1 MGGAEFSED
10 LDDDIENDSD
20 ERNLRR
26 VPRFCWRH
34 EVPKD
39 GLGNIIMK
47 EAKKCHQCRDRRN
60 TFCNHR
66 RWVVHGEFCKP
77 QCRRGFHPSVN
88 RVQCLNDRFQRWK
101 CTRTW
106 QWCPRDHQK
115 HVPFCIHANTKS
127 YDCNPRK
134 CCWKRGRGC
143 LMKNYASS
151 SSVGAVILW
160 VLFALLLLGGGGF
173 GGWFALKINKRKNK
187 GEAAEESDD
196 E

>member
-1 MGGAEFSED
+1 MSCGHMLCGPEPMS
-10 LDDDIENDSD
+10 
-20 ERNLRR
+20 
-26 VPRFCWRH
+26 C
-34 EVPKD
+34 
-39 GLGNIIMK
+39 GTII
-47 EAKKCHQCRDRRN
+47 
-60 TFCNHR
+60 
-66 RWVVHGEFCKP
+66 VVIIGT
-77 QCRRGFHPSVN
+77 S
-88 RVQCLNDRFQRWK
+88 
-101 CTRTW
+101 
-106 QWCPRDHQK
+106 PRDHQK
-115 HVPFCIHANTKS
+115 HVPFCIHANPKS